1 MKDSTSMCGLKELCI
16 NNLSL
21 LSFPLCHHHSTLLP
35 LISFSS
41 LFDLSSS
48 ALFSVAFH
56 PCRG

>member
-1 MKDSTSMCGLKELCI
+1 MKDSTSICGLKELCI

-35 LISFSS
+35 LISFSLS
-41 LFDLSSS
+41 DLSSS
-48 ALFSVAFH
+48 ALFSLTFH